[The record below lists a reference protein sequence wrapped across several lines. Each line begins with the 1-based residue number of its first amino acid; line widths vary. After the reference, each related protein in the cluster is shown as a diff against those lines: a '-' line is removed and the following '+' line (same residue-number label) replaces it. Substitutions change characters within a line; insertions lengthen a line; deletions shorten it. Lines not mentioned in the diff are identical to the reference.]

1 MKKVMKDILL
11 KLIFNILKNYMN
23 FMMIFSFS
31 PDRKKIE
38 KVEKLV
44 ANFDDKTEQGTH
56 IKHLKQVL
64 SHGLD
69 LKKLLRI
76 I

>member
-1 MKKVMKDILL
+1 
-11 KLIFNILKNYMN
+11 MN
-23 FMMIFSFS
+23 FIMIFSFS

-44 ANFDDKTEQGTH
+44 ANFDDKTEKGTH